1 MEALSIGRPLEQRDM
16 VEFFIN
22 FMKSDQL
29 GQIAVQHRVLAD
41 IRPRGTHDPY
51 CILLAE
57 LHSTAVDFS
66 KTGIP
71 VDMRKCPRRPK
82 YRPDFEAPGP
92 QVVIEK
98 DMGAVFLDSF
108 LPNDDD
114 QDDEDDIPHTRYYE
128 SQKALGILYRAINE
142 KEFYDAI
149 KKREADVTSHSSLI
163 EEVWQKVQ
171 VACQGFQWECLLE
184 SARQIRET

>member
-1 MEALSIGRPLEQRDM
+1 M

-41 IRPRGTHDPY
+41 IRPRGTHDPD

-98 DMGAVFLDSF
+98 DMGAVFWTLFCLTMTIRMMKMTF
-108 LPNDDD
+108 L
-114 QDDEDDIPHTRYYE
+114 IPATTKVRRLL
-128 SQKALGILYRAINE
+128 A
-142 KEFYDAI
+142 FYTVLSMRKSSMTPSRNA
-149 KKREADVTSHSSLI
+149 KQMSPVT
-163 EEVWQKVQ
+163 Q
-171 VACQGFQWECLLE
+171 A
-184 SARQIRET
+184 